1 VEAVGLILARL
12 ISNAYKWYDFAS
24 AFVIGPQGIGKT
36 TYAML
41 VAYEVYG
48 DWDMVLDNLYFDPK
62 EALPRFKEA
71 LRTGRRLPL
80 VVFDDAGMHLS
91 KYLVSSGREGF
102 HLARQ
107 LNALINL
114 ARTLTAGVIYTSP
127 DMDILKELR
136 KKAWIVAEPL
146 APHGKAKP
154 YRVARLY
161 RKRILASGKVAIQK
175 LGLDEYDL
183 RAIPGD
189 VRKQYEEKRR
199 EAMEPLL
206 EELEAIWSRG

>member
-1 VEAVGLILARL
+1 MGLILARL
-12 ISNAYKWYDFAS
+12 ISSAYRRYDFVS
-24 AFVIGPQGIGKT
+24 AFVVGPQGIGKT

-48 DWDMVLDNLYFDPK
+48 DWNRVLENLYFDPR
-62 EALPRFKEA
+62 EALPRFREA
-71 LRTGRRLPL
+71 LASGKRIPL
-80 VVFDDAGMHLS
+80 VIFDDAGMHLS

-102 HLARQ
+102 HLARL
-107 LNALINL
+107 LNSLINL
-114 ARTLTAGVIYTSP
+114 ARTLVAGIIYTSP
-127 DMDILKELR
+127 DMDVLKELR
-136 KKAWIVAEPL
+136 KKAWVVAEPK

-154 YRVARLY
+154 QRVAVLY

-183 RAIPGD
+183 RAIPAD

-199 EAMEPLL
+199 RAMEPLL
-206 EELEAIWSRG
+206 EELEQAWSQAA

>member
-1 VEAVGLILARL
+1 VGLILARL
-12 ISNAYKWYDFAS
+12 VSSAYKRYDFVS

-41 VAYEVYG
+41 VSYEIYR
-48 DWDMVLDNLYFDPK
+48 DWDRVLGNLYFDPR

-71 LRTGRRLPL
+71 LRSGERIPL
-80 VVFDDAGMHLS
+80 VIFDDAGMHLS
-91 KYLVSSGREGF
+91 KYLISSNREGF
-102 HLARQ
+102 HLTRL

-136 KKAWIVAEPL
+136 KKAWVVAEPI
-146 APHGKAKP
+146 APKGKAHLD
-154 YRVARLY
+154 RAARLY

-175 LGLDEYDL
+175 LGLDMYRLDTV
-183 RAIPGD
+183 PSD
-189 VRKQYEEKRR
+189 VRREYEEKRKK
-199 EAMEPLL
+199 AMEPLL
-206 EELEAIWSRG
+206 DELEAMWSQPG